1 MARVI
6 LENALATLNG
16 MQSIN
21 AVSMVNAHNI
31 AARQERASEDSGD
44 GGARPGM
51 RGLAGLFEAQVER
64 TPAAPAVRLGDR
76 TVTYQ
81 ELNAEANRLARRL
94 IARGVMTEDAVGIC
108 LERSVEMVVALLAI
122 LKTGAAYVPLDPSYP
137 VERLQFMM
145 TDSAPRIVL
154 TQRSQAPRLSSSEP
168 VCLDDEWQSQGD
180 ERSDNPGIPVTSNSL
195 AYLMYTSGSTG
206 QPKAVA
212 LEQGPL
218 CNLLRWQMKA
228 LPAAART
235 LQFASLNFDVS
246 FQEIFST
253 LATGGTLVLVTEGIR
268 RDPVALLA
276 LIEAEGVERLFM
288 PFVALQQLAAT
299 AEVERTHPS
308 RLRHV
313 IAAGEQLRITP
324 QVRHFFAHLKGCA
337 LHNHYGPTESHVVT
351 AHTLAGDPAEW
362 PDVAPI
368 GRPID
373 GATIHILD
381 EKMKPVPPGE
391 TGDLYIGGPCLAR
404 GYLNRPELT
413 SARFPTD
420 PFCNKPGARLY
431 RSGDRARAG
440 TDGILEFTGR
450 SDDQIKVRGVRVE
463 PGEVEAALSQH
474 PALQQVAVTAY
485 HSAGQGQRLAAYYV
499 GRPGQG
505 VSRSELR
512 SFLIAKLPLASLP
525 SAFVALDQMPL
536 TATGKVDRRALPP
549 PSHHHAEPPVAPRT
563 ALEKQLVAIWEKV
576 LEVSPVGIRDD
587 FSELGG
593 DSLRAVEMALA
604 IEKKFGIRVPVG
616 KLFEFPTIQVLAE
629 YVGRGPRSIQE
640 TDVVGLNT
648 AGTNPPLFSV
658 LGSLNVGL
666 HLGSD
671 QPFYQLLAS
680 AMPPGPFMKAPL
692 DRTTSADNAIYE
704 LAEHCIRAIRAI
716 QPHGPYCLSGYSLGG
731 IVAFEI
737 AHQLHLQ
744 GEKIALLALFD
755 PDPPRATRRDL
766 LIREIDRLGC
776 WTAMKKQIQRVGSR
790 TARSLKMNGRE
801 GPRHTAGS
809 SNGEAPPAPE
819 TAIDTAYRDLPT
831 EKKLELFPG
840 YYRAPACPCRLA
852 LFLAE
857 DRYEDGP
864 RKPILDPRLDWKRV
878 AAKGCDVFKVSG
890 DHFTINDVPHAHS
903 LADQLRTFM
912 AKVFTALCL
921 LPFEAQSAI
930 EFPLA

>member
-1 MARVI
+1 
-6 LENALATLNG
+6 
-16 MQSIN
+16 
-21 AVSMVNAHNI
+21 
-31 AARQERASEDSGD
+31 
-44 GGARPGM
+44 M

-64 TPAAPAVRLGDR
+64 TPAAPAVRFGDR
-76 TVTYQ
+76 TVTYE
-81 ELNAEANRLARRL
+81 ELNVEANRLARRL
-94 IARGVMTEDAVGIC
+94 IGRGVMTEDAVGIC

-145 TDSAPRIVL
+145 MDSAPRIVL
-154 TQRSQAPRLSSSEP
+154 TQRSQAPRLSSSEV

-180 ERSDNPGIPVTSNSL
+180 ERCDDPGIPVASNSL

-268 RDPVALLA
+268 RDPVGLLA

-299 AEVERTHPS
+299 AEVERTYPS
-308 RLRHV
+308 RLRDV

-324 QVRHFFAHLKGCA
+324 QVRHFFTHLKGCA

-381 EKMKPVPPGE
+381 EKMKPVTPGE
-391 TGDLYIGGPCLAR
+391 PGDLYIGGPCLAR
-404 GYLNRPELT
+404 GYLNQPELT
-413 SARFPTD
+413 SARFPAD
-420 PFCNKPGARLY
+420 PFCNRSGARLY

-440 TDGILEFTGR
+440 ADGILEFIGR

-474 PALQQVAVTAY
+474 PALQQAAVTAY
-485 HSAGQGQRLAAYYV
+485 DSAGQGQRLAAYYV
-499 GRPGQG
+499 SRPGEN

-525 SAFVALDQMPL
+525 SAFIALDQMPL

-549 PSHHHAEPPVAPRT
+549 PSHQYAEPTVPPRT
-563 ALEKQLVAIWEKV
+563 ALEKQLVAIWETV
-576 LEVSPVGIRDD
+576 LGVGPVGIQDD

-593 DSLRAVEMALA
+593 DSLRAVEMALT
-604 IEKKFGIRVPVG
+604 IEKNCGIRLPVG
-616 KLFEFPTIQVLAE
+616 KFYEFPTIEGVAK
-629 YVGRGPRSIQE
+629 YIRRGSKPVEES
-640 TDVVGLNT
+640 DVVPLN
-648 AGTNPPLFSV
+648 AGGTSIPLFSV
-658 LGSLNVGL
+658 FGSLNIGRF
-666 HLGSD
+666 LGPD
-671 QPFYQLLAS
+671 QPFYQMLANHVS
-680 AMPPGPFMKAPL
+680 PGPL
-692 DRTTSADNAIYE
+692 DRTSSPENAIGE
-704 LAEHCIRAIRAI
+704 LAEHCILTIRRV
-716 QPHGPYCLSGYSLGG
+716 QPRGPYFLSGYSFGG

-737 AHQLHLQ
+737 AHRLRSQ
-744 GEKIALLALFD
+744 GEEIAFLGLID
-755 PDPPRATRRDL
+755 PDPPRPSRLDL
-766 LIREIDRLGC
+766 LKRQIHEFGIRAAARQQVERVVSRVKRMLG
-776 WTAMKKQIQRVGSR
+776 TTGKLVSPDIS
-790 TARSLKMNGRE
+790 
-801 GPRHTAGS
+801 
-809 SNGEAPPAPE
+809 PPQNDA
-819 TAIDTAYRDLPT
+819 AYRELPAD
-831 EKKLELFPG
+831 KKMFHFFG
-840 YYRAPACPCRLA
+840 HYRAPACPCRLD
-852 LFLAE
+852 LFLAKDHYKNE
-857 DRYEDGP
+857 P
-864 RKPILDPRLDWKRV
+864 HKPISDPRRDWVKV
-878 AAKGCDVFKVSG
+878 AVHGHEVFEIPG
-890 DHFTINDVPHAHS
+890 DHVTINDPPHVRV
-903 LADQLRTFM
+903 LADLFRACL
-912 AKVFTALCL
+912 AKAFTVATL
-921 LPFEAQSAI
+921 LPTNAQSAL